1 MTNALTAPQKEIQVI
16 RKPMR
21 LNKRQRLFFELWLGD
36 PNGETYGNAY
46 QSALLAGFK
55 DNTARIIT
63 TQARNLKWVQ
73 EGLQLFS
80 NLEPEHIFRGIQQI
94 ALSSAY
100 DRDKLSAYAL
110 MAKIKGM
117 TNEHNETTVNV
128 KFLNSVPRPTR
139 VVIDQDSATPSEAN
153 T

>member
-1 MTNALTAPQKEIQVI
+1 MTNALTAPPKTVS
-16 RKPMR
+16 KPMR
-21 LNKRQRLFFELWLGD
+21 LNKRQRLFFKLWLED
-36 PNGETYGNAY
+36 PMGETYGNAY
-46 QSALLAGFK
+46 QSALSAGFS

-63 TQARNLKWVQ
+63 TQSRNLKWVQ
-73 EGLQLFS
+73 DGLQLFS

-94 ALSSAY
+94 ALNSAY

-139 VVIDQDSATPSEAN
+139 VIDGETATPSEAN
-153 T
+153 